1 MSFESILTAHGST
14 VEQWESEIQYEWL
27 RQSFWSRFMGDSENA
42 IVQLKADLTKSA
54 GDAITCQIASEV
66 QGGTVTGST
75 KVQGNEGRMDF
86 YSQRIEVDNDN
97 VSVRMDNIPMQ
108 QQRVSFDVLR
118 AARTGLTR
126 KRRIRTDDRITTAAS
141 DTSVGRVRGRY
152 LYGAADSNWN
162 ATHTTAL
169 TNVDNAADQLTLA
182 MIDIAKRKAQ
192 IPINATA
199 KVRPM
204 MSVESDAGK
213 GFQEWY
219 IIVCHPL
226 SIRDLTQNDAKWV
239 QPQLL
244 LPPTANS
251 NSPLFTGSSF
261 KGGYNGVLIY
271 EWEGVELI
279 PSTIQ
284 VAHNLLLGAQA
295 VALAWAQYSK
305 FKEQDYNYGE
315 DMGYKLHEIN
325 GVEKLVYDRASVDAA
340 ISNEDNGVI
349 HVFSAAVAD

>member
-14 VEQWESEIQYEWL
+14 IERWEAEIMYEWL

-42 IVQLKADLTKSA
+42 VIQMKSDLTKAA
-54 GDAITCQIASEV
+54 GDALTVQIASEV
-66 QGGTVTGST
+66 QGGVVTGST

-86 YSQRIEVDNDN
+86 YAQRMVVDNDN
-97 VSVRMDNIPMQ
+97 VAVRMDNIPMQ

-126 KRRIRTDDRITTAAS
+126 KRRLRTDDRLMNAIAG
-141 DTSVGRVRGRY
+141 TSTGRVRGRY

-162 ATHTTAL
+162 ATHTTAM
-169 TNVDNAADQLTLA
+169 TNVDNAADQLTLS
-182 MIDIAKRKAQ
+182 MIDISKRKAQ
-192 IPINATA
+192 IPLNATA

-204 MSVESDAGK
+204 MSVENDAGK

-219 IIVCHPL
+219 IFCAHPL
-226 SIRDLTQNDAKWV
+226 AIRDLTQNDAKWV

-244 LPPTANS
+244 LPPTANPS
-251 NSPLFTGSSF
+251 SPLYTGSSF

-271 EWEGVELI
+271 EWEGI
-279 PSTIQ
+279 PLVSSTIQ
-284 VAHNLLLGAQA
+284 VAHNVLCGAQA
-295 VALAWAQYSK
+295 AALVWAQYSK

-315 DMGYKLHEIN
+315 DMGFKLHEIN
-325 GVEKLVYDRASVDAA
+325 GVDKLVFDRNSVDGT
-340 ISNEDNGVI
+340 ISNEDNGII

>member
-1 MSFESILTAHGST
+1 MSFESILTTHGIT
-14 VEQWESEIQYEWL
+14 VEQWESELMHEWL

-42 IVQLKADLTKSA
+42 VVQLKSDLTKGA
-54 GDAITCQIASEV
+54 GDALTFQIASEV
-66 QGGTVTGST
+66 QGGVVTGSS

-86 YSQRIEVDNDN
+86 YSQRVVVDNDN

-118 AARTGLTR
+118 AARTALAR
-126 KRRIRTDDRITTAAS
+126 KRRLRTDDRIMTAAA
-141 DTSVGRVRGRY
+141 DTATGRVRGRY

-169 TNVDNAADQLTLA
+169 TNIDNSADLLNLK
-182 MIDIAKRKAQ
+182 MIDVAKRKAQ

-204 MSVESDAGK
+204 MSVENDTGK

-219 IIVCHPL
+219 MFVGHP
-226 SIRDLTQNDAKWV
+226 IAVRDLTNLDARWL
-239 QPQLL
+239 QPSLL
-244 LPPTANS
+244 LPPTANPG
-251 NSPLFTGSSF
+251 SPLYTGSSF

-271 EWEGVELI
+271 EWEGVPLVS
-279 PSTIQ
+279 STIQ
-284 VAHNLLLGAQA
+284 CAHNMLCGAQS

-325 GVEKLVYDRASVDAA
+325 GINKIVYDRNSVDAA
-340 ISNEDNGVI
+340 ISNEDNGIV

>member
-1 MSFESILTAHGST
+1 MSFESVLTSHGVT
-14 VEQWESEIQYEWL
+14 VERWESEIMYEWL

-42 IVQLKADLTKSA
+42 IIQLKSDLTKAA
-54 GDAITCQIASEV
+54 GDAITFQIASEI

-75 KVQGNEGRMDF
+75 KVEGNEGRMDF
-86 YSQRIEVDNDN
+86 YSQRVVVDNDN

-118 AARTGLTR
+118 SARTGLTR
-126 KRRIRTDDRITTAAS
+126 KRRLRTDDRITNALAV
-141 DTSVGRVRGRY
+141 TSSARVRGRY

-162 ATHTTAL
+162 ATHATAL

-192 IPINATA
+192 IPLNATA
-199 KVRPM
+199 KIRPM
-204 MSVESDAGK
+204 MSVENDAGK
-213 GFQEWY
+213 GFQEWF
-219 IIVCHPL
+219 IFVAHPL
-226 SIRDLTQNDAKWV
+226 CTRDLMQNDAKWS

-244 LPPTANS
+244 LPPTANPS
-251 NSPLFTGSSF
+251 SPLYTGSSF

-271 EWEGVELI
+271 EWEGVPLVS
-279 PSTIQ
+279 STIQ
-284 VAHNLLLGAQA
+284 VAHNMLCGAQA
-295 VALAWAQYSK
+295 ACVAWAQYSK

-315 DMGYKLHEIN
+315 DMGFKLHEIN
-325 GVEKLVYDRASVDAA
+325 GVDKMVYDRNSVDGT
-340 ISNEDNGVI
+340 ISNEDNGLI

>member
-1 MSFESILTAHGST
+1 MSFESILTAHGVT
-14 VEQWESEIQYEWL
+14 VERWEADIMYEWL
-27 RQSFWSRFMGDSENA
+27 RQSFFSRFMGDSENA
-42 IVQLKADLTKSA
+42 IVQMKSDLTKAA
-54 GDAITCQIASEV
+54 GDALTIQIASEV
-66 QGGTVTGST
+66 QGGVVTGST

-86 YSQRIEVDNDN
+86 YSQRLVVDNDN

-126 KRRIRTDDRITTAAS
+126 KRRLRTDDRIVNALS
-141 DTSVGRVRGRY
+141 VTSTGRVRGRY
-152 LYGAADSNWN
+152 LYGATDSNWN

-169 TNVDNAADQLTLA
+169 TNVDNAADQQTLA

-192 IPINATA
+192 VPTNATA
-199 KVRPM
+199 KIRPM
-204 MSVESDAGK
+204 MSIENDEGK

-219 IIVCHPL
+219 IYMAHPL
-226 SIRDLTQNDAKWV
+226 AIRDMTQNDAKWS

-244 LPPTANS
+244 LPPTANPS
-251 NSPLFTGSSF
+251 SPLYTGSSF

-271 EWEGVELI
+271 EWEGTQLVT
-279 PSTIQ
+279 STIQ
-284 VAHNLLLGAQA
+284 CAHNMLLGAQA
-295 VALAWAQYSK
+295 AAVVWAQYSK

-315 DMGYKLHEIN
+315 DMGFKLHEIN
-325 GVEKLVYDRASVDAA
+325 GIEKLIYDRASVDAT
-340 ISNEDNGVI
+340 ITNEDNGVV

>member
-1 MSFESILTAHGST
+1 MSFESILTAHGVT
-14 VEQWESEIQYEWL
+14 VERWEADIMYEWL
-27 RQSFWSRFMGDSENA
+27 RQSFFSRFMGDSENA
-42 IVQLKADLTKSA
+42 IVQMKSDLTKAA
-54 GDAITCQIASEV
+54 GDALTIQIASEV
-66 QGGTVTGST
+66 QGGVVTGST

-86 YSQRIEVDNDN
+86 YSQRLVVDNDN

-126 KRRIRTDDRITTAAS
+126 KRRLRTDDRIVNALS
-141 DTSVGRVRGRY
+141 FTSTGRVRGRY
-152 LYGAADSNWN
+152 LYGATDSNWN

-169 TNVDNAADQLTLA
+169 TNVDNAADQQTLA

-192 IPINATA
+192 VPTNATA
-199 KVRPM
+199 KIRPM
-204 MSVESDAGK
+204 MSIENDEGK

-219 IIVCHPL
+219 IYMAHPL
-226 SIRDLTQNDAKWV
+226 AIRDMTQNDAKWS

-244 LPPTANS
+244 LPPTANPS
-251 NSPLFTGSSF
+251 SPLYTGSSF

-271 EWEGVELI
+271 EWEGTQLVT
-279 PSTIQ
+279 STIQ
-284 VAHNLLLGAQA
+284 CAHNMLLGAQA
-295 VALAWAQYSK
+295 AAVVWAQYSK

-315 DMGYKLHEIN
+315 DMGFKLHEIN
-325 GVEKLVYDRASVDAA
+325 GIEKLIYDRASVDAT
-340 ISNEDNGVI
+340 ITNEDNGVV

>member
-1 MSFESILTAHGST
+1 MSFEPILTAHGST
-14 VEQWESEIQYEWL
+14 VERWEAEIMYEWL
-27 RQSFWSRFMGDSENA
+27 RQSMWSRFMGNSENA
-42 IVQLKADLTKSA
+42 VIQLKADLTKAA
-54 GDAITCQIASEV
+54 GDALTIQIASEV
-66 QGGTVTGST
+66 QGGVVTGSD

-86 YSQRIEVDNDN
+86 YAQRLVVNNDN

-126 KRRIRTDDRITTAAS
+126 KRRLRTDDRITSAMS
-141 DTSVGRVRGRY
+141 VTSSNRVRGRY

-169 TNVDNAADQLTLA
+169 GNVDNAADQQTLA
-182 MIDIAKRKAQ
+182 MIDVCKRKAQ
-192 IPINATA
+192 IPVNATA

-204 MSVESDAGK
+204 MSVESDEGK

-219 IIVCHPL
+219 IYVAHPL
-226 SIRDLTQNDAKWV
+226 AIRDLTQNDAKWV

-244 LPPTANS
+244 LPPTANPS
-251 NSPLFTGSSF
+251 SPLYTGSSF

-271 EWEGVELI
+271 EWEGIQLVS
-279 PSTIQ
+279 STIQ
-284 VAHNLLLGAQA
+284 VAHNLFCGAQA
-295 VALAWAQYSK
+295 AALVWAQYSK

-325 GVEKLVYDRASVDAA
+325 GIDKLVFDRNTVDGT
-340 ISNEDNGVI
+340 ISNEDNGIV
-349 HVFSAAVAD
+349 HCFSAAVAD